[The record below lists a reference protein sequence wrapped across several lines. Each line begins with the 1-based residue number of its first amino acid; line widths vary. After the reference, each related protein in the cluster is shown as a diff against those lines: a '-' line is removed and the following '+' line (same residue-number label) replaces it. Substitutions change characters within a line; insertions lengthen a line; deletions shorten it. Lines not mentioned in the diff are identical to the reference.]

1 MADPT
6 RAVLLMAYGTPE
18 SPDDVEEYFTNIR
31 HGHKPPAPAVENLR
45 RRYERVGGGTP
56 LRHISESVRTRLEQ
70 ALAERGTPARVYLG
84 MKYWHP
90 FIKEAVREMS
100 NDGVTDAVA
109 IALAPHYSKMSI
121 GSYEKA
127 LREAELDLKAPFATR
142 VVERW
147 HTRPE
152 FTAMMTGLVNDALGK
167 FEASERDALAVVF
180 TAHSLPIKIREWN
193 DPYERELSDS
203 AANVAKEAGLDRWHF
218 AWQSAGGTSEPWIGP
233 DILEYLEEL
242 QAQGA
247 RAVLQVPIGFVAEH
261 LEILY
266 DIDIEAVEKARSLG
280 MHLERTALPNDS
292 AALIDT
298 LVSVVAEASDQV
310 SAVGP

>member
-1 MADPT
+1 MADAT
-6 RAVLLMAYGTPE
+6 RAVLLMAYGTPDT
-18 SPDDVEEYFTNIR
+18 PDDVEEYFTNIR
-31 HGHKPPAPAVENLR
+31 HGHKPPAPAVANLR

-56 LRHISESVRTRLEQ
+56 LKKISESVRTRLER
-70 ALAERGTPARVYLG
+70 ALAERGMAARVYLG

-90 FIKEAVREMS
+90 YIREAVREMT
-100 NDGVTDAVA
+100 NDGVTEAVA
-109 IALAPHYSKMSI
+109 IALAPHYSRMSI
-121 GSYEKA
+121 GSYEKM

-152 FTAMMTGLVNDALGK
+152 FTAMMVGLVNDALRA
-167 FEASERDALAVVF
+167 FDASERHALAVVF
-180 TAHSLPIKIREWN
+180 TAHSLPIKIRDWD
-193 DPYERELSDS
+193 DPYERELSES
-203 AANVAKEAGLDRWHF
+203 AAAVAAAAGLERWHF

-233 DILEYLEEL
+233 DILDFLDEL
-242 QAQGA
+242 HARGA
-247 RAVLQVPIGFVAEH
+247 RAVLQVPIGFVADH

-266 DIDIEAVEKARSLG
+266 DIDVEAKEKARSLG

-298 LVSVVAEASDQV
+298 LVSVVAEAADQV

>member
-6 RAVLLMAYGTPE
+6 RAVLLMAYGTPD
-18 SPDDVEEYFTNIR
+18 SPEDVEEYFTNIR
-31 HGHKPPAPAVENLR
+31 HGHKPPPPAVANLR

-56 LRHISESVRTRLEQ
+56 LRKISESVRSRLERT
-70 ALAERGTPARVYLG
+70 LADRGMPARVYLG

-90 FIKEAVREMS
+90 FIREAVREMS
-100 NDGVTDAVA
+100 NDGVSDAVA

-127 LREAELDLKAPFATR
+127 LREAELELKAPFATR

-152 FTAMMTGLVNDALGK
+152 FTSMMVGLVNDALAK
-167 FEASERDALAVVF
+167 FGADEREALAVVF
-180 TAHSLPIKIREWN
+180 TAHSLPVKIREWN

-203 AANVAKEAGLDRWHF
+203 AANVAAAAGLDAWHF

-233 DILEYLEEL
+233 DILDYLEEL
-242 QAQGA
+242 QSQGA
-247 RAVLQVPIGFVAEH
+247 RAVLQVPIGFVADH

-292 AALIDT
+292 PAMIET
-298 LVSVVAEASDQV
+298 LASVVAEAADQV